1 MKRNSE
7 FVGIDEQFIPED
19 EKYVDESILG
29 DEEQEKNK
37 IKKFLKIGLGAWA
50 VLVLV
55 VIVFFV
61 IIVISIFNHSKNM
74 NKKIYDMYNNASEQ
88 IFDLYDNAVE
98 QMEDGDQQN
107 SINQMNEIQENMNS
121 IQLIIPS
128 NKEMENYNIN
138 VSFIFRYYKILVEE
152 NEKLTKLQS
161 LLLAKMGQ

>member
-29 DEEQEKNK
+29 DAEQGKNK

-50 VLVLV
+50 VFVLA
-55 VIVFFV
+55 VIAFFV

-74 NKKIYDMYNNASEQ
+74 NKQIYDVYNNASEQ

-98 QMEDGDQQN
+98 QMEDGNQQD
-107 SINQMNEIQENMNS
+107 STNQMNEIHDHMNS
-121 IQLIIPS
+121 MMNQFM
-128 NKEMENYNIN
+128 NN
-138 VSFIFRYYKILVEE
+138 
-152 NEKLTKLQS
+152 
-161 LLLAKMGQ
+161 